1 MERNKRID
9 VLKAI
14 GIILVV
20 AGHSGSPIRN
30 YIYTFHM
37 PLFFFISGFLRY
49 GQGEKKAKDFLK
61 SKTKSIIIPYII
73 FWMISMLIY
82 NNVFY
87 LITNGSIPDFGL
99 NQIKGLILG
108 GKWLSSYSNNFP
120 LWYLQLFFISIIIFE
135 LIIRTK
141 KPKFIAFLTGLLV
154 SFTLPF
160 QQFLPG
166 RPIFHINV
174 LPAAIVFLTIGYA
187 FAYCLKEIK
196 ITEKITNNKCIGTI
210 FIIIGWILAS
220 KNNGDISNIKSVI
233 YFASASLTILGIYTI
248 SEKLINN
255 EFINR
260 IGNESLYILGLHI
273 LTIPYARSFSNY
285 ICSAIEINNVFVNNS
300 LIVVF
305 SIFICIGII
314 DLYRMTVNYIKEE
327 FRKW

>member
-49 GQGEKKAKDFLK
+49 GQRDKKAKEFLK
-61 SKTKSIIIPYII
+61 SKFKSIIIPYIV
-73 FWMISMLIY
+73 FWMISMLLY

-87 LITNGSIPDFGL
+87 LITNSSIPDFGL

-120 LWYLQLFFISIIIFE
+120 LWYLQLFFISIIVFE
-135 LIIRTK
+135 LIIRIK
-141 KPKFIAFLTGLLV
+141 KPKLTAFLTGMLV
-154 SFTLPF
+154 SLTVPF
-160 QQFLPG
+160 QQLLPG

-196 ITEKITNNKCIGTI
+196 IIEKITNNKCIGTI
-210 FIIIGWILAS
+210 FIIVGWILAS

-248 SEKLINN
+248 SRKLINN
-255 EFINR
+255 DFIIR
-260 IGNESLYILGLHI
+260 IGSESLYILGLHI
-273 LTIPYARSFSNY
+273 LTIPYVRPFSKY
-285 ICSAIEINNVFVNNS
+285 ICNAVGLNNVFFNNF
-300 LIVVF
+300 LIVTF
-305 SIFICIGII
+305 SILICIGII
-314 DLYRMTVNYIKEE
+314 DLYRMTINYIKKE
-327 FRKW
+327 FRN

>member
-49 GQGEKKAKDFLK
+49 GQRDKTAKEFLKAKF
-61 SKTKSIIIPYII
+61 KSIIIPYIV
-73 FWMISMLIY
+73 FWMISMLLY

-120 LWYLQLFFISIIIFE
+120 LWYLQLFFISIIAFE
-135 LIIRTK
+135 LITRIK
-141 KPKFIAFLTGLLV
+141 KPKLTAFLTGMLV
-154 SFTLPF
+154 SLTVPF
-160 QQFLPG
+160 QQLLPG

-196 ITEKITNNKCIGTI
+196 IIEKITNNKCIGTI
-210 FIIIGWILAS
+210 FIIVGWILAS

-255 EFINR
+255 EFIIK
-260 IGNESLYILGLHI
+260 IGSESLYILGLHI
-273 LTIPYARSFSNY
+273 LTIPYARTFSNY
-285 ICSAIEINNVFVNNS
+285 ICNAVGLNNVFVNNF
-300 LIVVF
+300 LIVTF
-305 SIFICIGII
+305 SILICIGII
-314 DLYRMTVNYIKEE
+314 DLYRMTINYIKEE
-327 FRKW
+327 FRN